1 MTTPEVTVGDVPLAP
16 ATSVSRPGGR
26 FTQRVSTRAR
36 ARVAA
41 TARSGKAGVWVL
53 RLVSTVRADGRRW
66 WLVAARPVS
75 LRAWARTLRPDAAR
89 VPESNTLLRRLWAV
103 DNHCTGVAFRAIG
116 TAVYLL
122 AGALV
127 WLGATPIRRW
137 VALLTLTALVIWWR
151 VT

>member
-1 MTTPEVTVGDVPLAP
+1 MTTPEVTVSDVPLAP
-16 ATSVSRPGGR
+16 ATPVSRPGGR
-26 FTQRVSTRAR
+26 FTQRVSTRVR

-41 TARSGKAGVWVL
+41 TARSGKAGGRVL
-53 RLVSTVRADGRRW
+53 RIVSTVRADGHRW

-75 LRAWARTLRPDAAR
+75 LRAWVRTLRPDAAR
-89 VPESNTLLRRLWAV
+89 VPEGNALLRRLWTV
-103 DNHCTGVAFRAIG
+103 DNHSTGVVFRVVG

-137 VALLTLTALVIWWR
+137 AALLALTALVIWWR
-151 VT
+151 VA